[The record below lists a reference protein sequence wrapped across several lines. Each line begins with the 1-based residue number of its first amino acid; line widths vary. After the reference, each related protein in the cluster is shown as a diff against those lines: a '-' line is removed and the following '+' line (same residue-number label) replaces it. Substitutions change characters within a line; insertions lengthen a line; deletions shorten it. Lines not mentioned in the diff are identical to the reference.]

1 MHPTKLS
8 FPLGEIENVLNLV
21 IFVRFFYNSGMSKQR
36 IKLRDFEIGGD
47 KLTILAG
54 PCAIESQEILNE
66 TAQGLKE
73 ITRDLDINFVFKSSF
88 DKANRSSLTS
98 FRGPGLE
105 KGLAMLQEVKE
116 KFDLP
121 IVTDIHEPAQA
132 QRVAQVADIIQIP
145 AFLCRQTDLLVSA
158 GKTDKILNIKKGQF
172 LAPEQMK
179 SLIKKVEDTG
189 NKKIMVTDR
198 GTTFGYNNLV
208 VDFRGIP
215 IMKEFGYPVVFDA
228 THSVQLPG
236 ANGTSSGGDRR
247 FVPTLAKSAMASGAD
262 VLFFEIHPEPDKALC
277 DGANMIALKDAKE
290 LFDICNKIFKLV
302 RGLD

>member
-1 MHPTKLS
+1 
-8 FPLGEIENVLNLV
+8 
-21 IFVRFFYNSGMSKQR
+21 VRFFYNSGMSKQR

>member
-1 MHPTKLS
+1 MY
-8 FPLGEIENVLNLV
+8 
-21 IFVRFFYNSGMSKQR
+21 FFYNSCMSIEK

-54 PCAIESQEILNE
+54 PCAIESQEILDE

-73 ITRDLDINFVFKSSF
+73 ITKDLDINFVFKSSF
-88 DKANRSSLTS
+88 DKANRSSLAS
-98 FRGPGLE
+98 FRGPGME
-105 KGLAMLQEVKE
+105 KGLKMLQQVKE
-116 KFDLP
+116 KYDLP
-121 IVTDIHEPAQA
+121 IVTDIHEPSQA
-132 QRVAQVADIIQIP
+132 IEVAKVADIIQIP

-158 GKTDKILNIKKGQF
+158 GKTNKIINIKKGQF

-179 SLIKKVEDTG
+179 SLIKKVEDAG
-189 NKKIMVTDR
+189 NKNIMVTDR

-277 DGANMIALKDAKE
+277 DGANMVALKDAKE